1 MSERLSAIRPYH
13 RIYVAGHNGMVGSA
27 IARAL
32 RARGYANLVTR
43 SRDELDLTQQDAVR
57 RFFEETRLD
66 RTRQRLKLIRLDR
79 FKKRL
84 LDARRLE
91 HLLQS
96 QVLSFSRSAKLGTDI
111 RHEIS
116 DS

>member
-1 MSERLSAIRPYH
+1 MLAVKAEKVRIRAH
-13 RIYVAGHNGMVGSA
+13 KAA
-27 IARAL
+27 
-32 RARGYANLVTR
+32 
-43 SRDELDLTQQDAVR
+43 
-57 RFFEETRLD
+57 RLD
-66 RTRQRLKLIRLDR
+66 GARQRLKLIRLDR

-96 QVLSFSRSAKLGTDI
+96 QVMGLSRSAKLGTDI
-111 RHEIS
+111 RHGIS